1 MMATLISQLKYYRY
15 SSNIFDLD
23 KKCNKEYIGISEIRL
38 IHHGKSY
45 DVTKWRAHMY
55 VLYTVIL
62 FSPYLSMAG
71 SDSAK
76 SVS

>member
-1 MMATLISQLKYYRY
+1 M
-15 SSNIFDLD
+15 
-23 KKCNKEYIGISEIRL
+23 SEIQL

-62 FSPYLSMAG
+62 FSPYLSIAG
-71 SDSAK
+71 ADSAR